1 MKLILRIPHCAD
13 KMHVKT
19 KCLSC
24 YVLEIVWKFF
34 FFYVMDSEGFLDINF
49 WPSLIHSTL
58 YILQHFQ
65 HSPC

>member
-1 MKLILRIPHCAD
+1 
-13 KMHVKT
+13 
-19 KCLSC
+19 
-24 YVLEIVWKFF
+24 
-34 FFYVMDSEGFLDINF
+34 MDSEGFLDINF